1 MQASDK
7 RPGTSVVPEQQEE
20 APRRPLWS
28 FAARTIK
35 ARLGPNR
42 TILGED

>member
-7 RPGTSVVPEQQEE
+7 RPEAGTIPAEQQD
-20 APRRPLWS
+20 APKRPLWS
-28 FAARTIK
+28 FATLGRK

-42 TILGED
+42 TIHGED